1 MDVAACPERAT
12 SPKKRK
18 HEEATTSEKY
28 ELYLHASKN
37 PQLKQRE
44 LAEWFESTFHKA
56 INQSTVSRN
65 LKKFKST
72 PAPLEV
78 RFEAGCP
85 PLPPHPPHALPPTP
99 PPSNPEDFSHPELD
113 NALHNWFMGCD
124 DRKSID
130 NEALKAKAE
139 ELNSK
144 IYSDEIRKPCT
155 DSWLDAWR
163 RRHDA
168 LDLKRTAGPER
179 EGSKETEGDVSEM
192 KVEGSG
198 ESSLSPKPKNEDT
211 DEKRRRREIKR
222 LRKDIEKR
230 DIQMAKAKIRKE
242 ASIRRLEELE
252 KELGQPKL

>member
-1 MDVAACPERAT
+1 
-12 SPKKRK
+12 
-18 HEEATTSEKY
+18 
-28 ELYLHASKN
+28 
-37 PQLKQRE
+37 
-44 LAEWFESTFHKA
+44 
-56 INQSTVSRN
+56 
-65 LKKFKST
+65 
-72 PAPLEV
+72 
-78 RFEAGCP
+78 
-85 PLPPHPPHALPPTP
+85 
-99 PPSNPEDFSHPELD
+99 
-113 NALHNWFMGCD
+113 MGCD

-144 IYSDEIRKPCT
+144 IYSEEIRKPCT

-168 LDLKRTAGPER
+168 LDHKHSAGPER

-192 KVEGSG
+192 KIEG
-198 ESSLSPKPKNEDT
+198 ESSVSPKPKNEDT

-230 DIQMAKAKIRKE
+230 EIQMAKAKIRKD

-252 KELGQPKL
+252 KELVQPKL